1 MKRGIALLLTGL
13 LLIGFIPNA
22 APQASIAFSMSFSD
36 NQINLDVSPGAN
48 GTACTELVISNE
60 GNGDI
65 DVDGNTTGDDLVI
78 TPSNFS
84 VSIET
89 GESASVPMCI
99 TAAIG
104 SLHRTIQV
112 VTTASAED
120 QYGNKAE
127 NKEEDITVV
136 VDQYAE
142 IMVTSESQ
150 YQEVCELSDN
160 QSNFTVFNLGNY
172 ADTIAL
178 EVLNQQTLEDSGFTI
193 YLPAIQSTI
202 NTNDDETAY
211 DNNNET
217 FSLTISTPAFDAAGN
232 NDYTII
238 FQASTTL
245 QGETASQNATASY
258 DILDCITEAEEDED
272 EEVVPS
278 ISLVSSIAAIGIIAL
293 RRRYWTKKNTYYKL
307 HLGMMMRSLPFL
319 LLAGFVLVMMVT
331 GEAQAEPDDMVGH
344 WSLDEGNG
352 TTAYDSSGNGNDG
365 ERYDSDLP

>member
-36 NQINLDVSPGAN
+36 NQINLDVSPEAN

-89 GESASVPMCI
+89 GESVTVPMCI

-104 SLHRTIQV
+104 SLHRTVEV
-112 VTTASAED
+112 VTTANAED

-127 NKEEDITVV
+127 NKSADIAVI

-142 IMVTSESQ
+142 IMVTYGWPDNSESP
-150 YQEVCELSDN
+150 YHQEVCELSDN

-193 YLPAIQSTI
+193 YLPDIQSTI
-202 NTNDDETAY
+202 NTNDDETAWD
-211 DNNNET
+211 DNWKT
-217 FSLTISTPAFDAAGN
+217 FSIQFFPPAFDAAGN
-232 NDYTII
+232 NNYTII

-278 ISLVSSIAAIGIIAL
+278 ISLVSSIAAVAVIAL
-293 RRRYWTKKNTYYKL
+293 RRRY
-307 HLGMMMRSLPFL
+307 
-319 LLAGFVLVMMVT
+319 
-331 GEAQAEPDDMVGH
+331 
-344 WSLDEGNG
+344 
-352 TTAYDSSGNGNDG
+352 
-365 ERYDSDLP
+365 

>member
-278 ISLVSSIAAIGIIAL
+278 ISLISSIAAIGIIAL
-293 RRRYWTKKNTYYKL
+293 RRRY
-307 HLGMMMRSLPFL
+307 
-319 LLAGFVLVMMVT
+319 
-331 GEAQAEPDDMVGH
+331 
-344 WSLDEGNG
+344 
-352 TTAYDSSGNGNDG
+352 
-365 ERYDSDLP
+365 